1 MSDSG
6 EYAPSDDSI
15 PDKLTSK
22 TSFLSLKLYV
32 VIGILLLCAISV
44 FVAIFLFIRLKKNSR
59 NCKVKMRVKHSSGL
73 IPLVSKEIV
82 EIKALDRNENSE
94 KAQVKIGNKDFKE
107 PEEIKIEID
116 EIVKGGKGGGG
127 GEKSGESDAS
137 GGSRSDVS
145 VETENIGW
153 GRWYTLKELEVATR
167 GFAEENIIGEGGY
180 GIVYRG
186 IVNDGSVVAV
196 KNLLNNKYVK
206 RSIYFPWFLKKNIY
220 IYFLSKQTE
229 N

>member
-6 EYAPSDDSI
+6 EYGPSNDSI

-22 TSFLSLKLYV
+22 TSFLSLKLYI

-44 FVAIFLFIRLKKNSR
+44 FVAIFLFVRLKKNSR
-59 NCKVKMRVKHSSGL
+59 NRKVKMRVKHSSGL

-82 EIKALDRNENSE
+82 EIKALDRNVNPE
-94 KAQVKIGNKDFKE
+94 KAEVKIGNKDFKE
-107 PEEIKIEID
+107 PEEIKIDVNE
-116 EIVKGGKGGGG
+116 EIVKGDKG
-127 GEKSGESDAS
+127 GEKSGESDVS

-145 VETENIGW
+145 VEAENIGW

-180 GIVYRG
+180 GVVYRG
-186 IVNDGSVVAV
+186 VVNDGSVVAV

-206 RSIYFPWFLKKNIY
+206 RSIYFP
-220 IYFLSKQTE
+220 
-229 N
+229 

>member
-1 MSDSG
+1 M
-6 EYAPSDDSI
+6 
-15 PDKLTSK
+15 
-22 TSFLSLKLYV
+22 
-32 VIGILLLCAISV
+32 
-44 FVAIFLFIRLKKNSR
+44 
-59 NCKVKMRVKHSSGL
+59 
-73 IPLVSKEIV
+73 

-127 GEKSGESDAS
+127 GGGEKSGESDAS

-145 VETENIGW
+145 VEAENIGW

-206 RSIYFPWFLKKNIY
+206 RSIYFP
-220 IYFLSKQTE
+220 
-229 N
+229 